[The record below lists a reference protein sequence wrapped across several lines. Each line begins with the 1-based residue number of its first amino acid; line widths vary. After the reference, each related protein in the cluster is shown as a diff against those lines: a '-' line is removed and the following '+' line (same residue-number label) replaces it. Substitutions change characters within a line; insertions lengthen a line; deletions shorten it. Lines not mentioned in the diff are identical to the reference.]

1 MFTKGLAS
9 RRRRSGSEVAATPE
23 GRHVAPGAQED
34 ENAEGW
40 GTEMGGVSGGRGRDR
55 RVRGWMG
62 GREEWEGGREGSMRK

>member
-40 GTEMGGVSGGRGRDR
+40 GTEMGGGG
-55 RVRGWMG
+55 
-62 GREEWEGGREGSMRK
+62 